1 MSTSATITFQIKVDR
16 EITPEIMQA
25 LDNLTFAMQVQA
37 EDGIALQDDEGEPLE
52 PIAFIE
58 FTDLSIKHNA

>member
-37 EDGIALQDDEGEPLE
+37 EDGIALQDEEGESLE